1 MSDKA
6 QVSESISYSLF
17 PLERKPGSTGRERIN
32 MPLGVKT
39 AGCFMGYT
47 RAAFQIP
54 ALTPNDSTTRNTIVQ
69 NEPAKTSD
77 RY

>member
-17 PLERKPGSTGRERIN
+17 PLERKPGSSGWERTN

-39 AGCFMGYT
+39 AGCCMSYT
-47 RAAFQIP
+47 RAAFQIL

-77 RY
+77 RH